1 MRKLPLTLLIALAA
15 CSDQTPQQ
23 PNSEQGEES
32 SISKL
37 DASTVPEIKGNK
49 GHNLLAHQGRL
60 DRAMGLAAVV
70 KAVEGKRYC
79 SPERTFYR
87 GRGTFDSFWAIE
99 CHDGTAY
106 QVMIEKS
113 GDGGVVDCAILD
125 RLDPKNGCWQP
136 LPNR

>member
-1 MRKLPLTLLIALAA
+1 MRKLLFTLLIAVVG
-15 CSDQTPQQ
+15 CSDSSTQRSTSAGGEKSSL
-23 PNSEQGEES
+23 SE
-32 SISKL
+32 L
-37 DASTVPEIKGNK
+37 DASAVPEIKGNA
-49 GHNLLAHQGRL
+49 GHNLLANQSPL

-87 GRGTFDSFWAIE
+87 GQGKSESFWAVE

-106 QVMIEKS
+106 EVMIKKN
-113 GDGGVVDCAILD
+113 GDGGVVNCDILD
-125 RLDPKNGCWQP
+125 HLDPKNGCWQP